1 MTTRKKHRVRAKED
15 LNLRHPEPGPAASS
29 DWEDR
34 QIELF
39 PNHDSSSSGLEVSV
53 VQGGERRGTLPDSL
67 CKYHAISERSL
78 VPVGWLRSNDRTMIV
93 VLTFQHLCADEKRR
107 WLGALRGRETDPAE
121 IELGLKYDD
130 CCTVVSKKRGQYPER
145 VRLVKFESSIKN
157 DSDVVLLWGNMLTL
171 VLRDGS
177 ISLKQQ
183 SGVANLGS
191 FYKVEEER
199 GSICIKFKL
208 TTNITSKSH
217 QNRRFRFTA
226 RAARG
231 MSVDAPESPLLSGES
246 YDFELIA
253 KHRTESGGGAEKPPV
268 SIRSAP
274 VERTAPAE
282 RYERP
287 ERPEKVARVER
298 APVEDAESLILLEAT
313 TDGDLITCTGVDESI
328 TNERVVAHLLQPVD
342 EVPDSNSR
350 TRKRKFTSTRKHV
363 LKRHEELC
371 EPGKFVAHLPSDL
384 PSGTYHV
391 KMVGTARMGESNS
404 IAVYVEATAA
414 GQFPLEGSEE
424 DSEEEVQENNEGC
437 ITPSAISDIT
447 KMWPERKSYP
457 DDDLLPDAPDAPA
470 EAPNK
475 KCLEIIP
482 AADSLMLDYCGPIIA
497 SSAQALTRSLSEE
510 NIAKIVNN
518 CELFDDVELGADVDS
533 LTRNM
538 IGGFNMEGGCDLDS
552 LQFRMG
558 QQDDYNS
565 DYKSDEDN
573 QNSKP
578 AQSHTLC
585 RQAPADSTWSEFL
598 VSDDIDD
605 SAAAGTVNGA

>member
-1 MTTRKKHRVRAKED
+1 MMTTRKKHRVRAKED
-15 LNLRHPEPGPAASS
+15 LNLRHPEPGPATYS
-29 DWEDR
+29 DSEDR

-53 VQGGERRGTLPDSL
+53 VQGGERR
-67 CKYHAISERSL
+67 
-78 VPVGWLRSNDRTMIV
+78 GWLRSNDRTMIV

-253 KHRTESGGGAEKPPV
+253 KHRTEASNSAAEKPSLASRSAPAE
-268 SIRSAP
+268 RSAP
-274 VERTAPAE
+274 VE

-287 ERPEKVARVER
+287 EREKVARTER
-298 APVEDAESLILLEAT
+298 AAAVQAESLILLEAT
-313 TDGDLITCTGVDESI
+313 ADGDLITCTGVDDSI
-328 TNERVVAHLLQPVD
+328 TNDRVVAHLLETVD
-342 EVPDSNSR
+342 DAPDSNSR
-350 TRKRKFTSTRKHV
+350 TRKRKKHVLKHV
-363 LKRHEELC
+363 LKRDPGLC
-371 EPGKFVAHLPSDL
+371 EPGRFVAQLPSDL
-384 PSGTYHV
+384 SSGTYSI

-404 IAVYVEATAA
+404 VAVYIESTAS
-414 GQFPLEGSEE
+414 QFPEEAEGDEVEQEQE
-424 DSEEEVQENNEGC
+424 DSCTTN
-437 ITPSAISDIT
+437 SAVSDIT
-447 KMWPERKSYP
+447 RMWPERKSYP

-470 EAPNK
+470 SSK
-475 KCLEIIP
+475 KGLEIIP
-482 AADSLMLDYCGPIIA
+482 EGGEGLMLDYCTPGMA
-497 SSAQALTRSLSEE
+497 ATARGLARSLSEE
-510 NIAKIVNN
+510 NIAKIVGN
-518 CELFDDVELGADVDS
+518 CELFDDVELDTTESVDN

-538 IGGFNMEGGCDLDS
+538 IFGSNMEGGYDLDS
-552 LQFRMG
+552 LQFRMAH
-558 QQDDYNS
+558 QDDYNS

-573 QNSKP
+573 QSKP
-578 AQSHTLC
+578 EQSPPLC
-585 RQAPADSTWSEFL
+585 RQTSEPAWSEFL
-598 VSDDIDD
+598 ISDDTDE
-605 SAAAGTVNGA
+605 SAAVGTVNGA

>member
-424 DSEEEVQENNEGC
+424 DSEEQVQENNEGC

-482 AADSLMLDYCGPIIA
+482 AADSLMLDYCRPIIA